1 MGIMRKKGT
10 NRSLFNILKSR
21 LSEDVSNVS
30 ETKVEERKSG
40 HKESKKV
47 KFPPDIDQI
56 KDEDEHYHQKEFR
69 KVTIFFQVFNIRNI
83 MLSVLSLFRSIFK
96 MVLTVVT
103 NY

>member
-83 MLSVLSLFRSIFK
+83 MLSVFSLFRSIFK
-96 MVLTVVT
+96 MVLTIVT